1 MVFLH
6 PSVIDALPI
15 RVLEAVRFLLEIET
29 DDGVDR
35 RAFVPALAYLDA
47 VRTARLGD
55 CPHHVGTK
63 ELGCVGKEVLVDPV
77 EDEHIL
83 GEVCDVARTAHA
95 VHAEETARLV
105 GMGDDVDVDVELLKP
120 LDPLLGNSAYFGFE
134 TDRFINTGL
143 GFGAEKGSRTV
154 SELIKMYDSLLDG
167 KHGTVGCPILNTR
180 GIEACGFKAD
190 GSYQKIGNV
199 SVYPADYFNPYEDA
213 TGRLKITENTYSI
226 HWFAKSWMSRK
237 SLIRSTLSKPVH
249 RIFGTGFLKGKK
261 K

>member
-1 MVFLH
+1 MESERLIPKKIHYCWFGNNKLSAKAQKCIKSWKKFCPDYEIIEWNESNFDIHINEYTEWCHKENKYAFL
-6 PSVIDALPI
+6 SD
-15 RVLEAVRFLLEIET
+15 
-29 DDGVDR
+29 
-35 RAFVPALAYLDA
+35 Y
-47 VRTARLGD
+47 ARLIIIYNNG
-55 CPHHVGTK
+55 GIY
-63 ELGCVGKEVLVDPV
+63 L
-77 EDEHIL
+77 
-83 GEVCDVARTAHA
+83 
-95 VHAEETARLV
+95 
-105 GMGDDVDVDVELLKP
+105 DVDVELLKP